1 MSHLTFDP
9 YIPLALWVPLAA
21 AAGAL
26 LAWYGAASRRRL
38 APRRWPWVMT
48 LMTLVVVVP
57 LVILLNP
64 TWLQRIPPPAGKPL
78 LTILVDR
85 SASMGTRDAD
95 AGAKASRYESACRTA
110 AEMARQLADRYEVRV
125 SAFAE
130 DCTPAGADQLAQK
143 TPDGE
148 ATDLAAAVEQSL
160 EADRPQ
166 GQAIVVL
173 SDGAHNAGGGAAR
186 VTESATRAKAM
197 AVPLFVHTLGGEA
210 GVRDLQVSL
219 NMPQE
224 LAFIGQRV
232 PVPVSLRQRGSLGRR
247 TQLSLVYEGKI
258 VEKRDVDLVPDGT
271 VEVLFH
277 VAQPTAGLYRYEVKA
292 DPLPEEVTELNNAA
306 TLLLRVVDQPIRIL
320 LLEGKPYWDT
330 KFLVRTLTADQA
342 VELTSVVKMAE
353 GRLLERKITRRDTP
367 GAGAAKAPAEKPGPA
382 PKPPSPP
389 APLAE
394 QWSIRKDA
402 AQVLAGPEALAGYQI
417 VILGRDVEVFLT
429 DPAIARLK
437 RWLTDSEGSLVCFR
451 GPPSSQIGQHLGELM
466 PVHWT
471 PTRETRFRV
480 RWTSVGQSLR
490 WLPTLADDQDAL
502 ASLPSLA
509 AVARPERS
517 APLAQVLAA
526 SAAASEGPESPA
538 IAYHPVGNGRVV
550 VIEGAGMWRWD
561 FLPPQFERHDEVYA
575 VLWRSLIRWLVAN
588 VGLLPSEQIALRT
601 DKVIFSNTEG
611 VTATLLVRQHAP
623 GTKPPQI
630 ELTGDTLSQPKSFT
644 PMPSGTDPGQFRVAF
659 GKLPEGRYWAK
670 VTGDWGAKNP
680 TVAAF
685 DVRGNLAERL
695 DVQAQPNLMRRIA
708 EKSGGGV
715 LETVAPDRLAQQFE
729 AHLAQTRPERVARS
743 TAWDRWWVLAAA
755 MGVWGAAWGLR
766 RWSGLV

>member
-1 MSHLTFDP
+1 MHLTFDP
-9 YIPLALWVPLAA
+9 YIPLALWVPLAVT
-21 AAGAL
+21 AGAL

-38 APRRWPWVMT
+38 APRRWPWVMA
-48 LMTLVVVVP
+48 LMTLVVAVP

-64 TWLQRIPPPAGKPL
+64 TWLERIPPPAGKPL

-85 SASMGTRDAD
+85 SASMGTRDVE
-95 AGAKASRYESACRTA
+95 GKQSRYESACGTA
-110 AEMARQLADRYEVRV
+110 AEMARQLQDRYEVRV
-125 SAFAE
+125 SSFAE
-130 DCTPAGADQLAQK
+130 DCTPADPDQLAKK
-143 TPDGE
+143 TPEGE

-173 SDGAHNAGGGAAR
+173 SDGGHNAGGGVGR

-197 AVPLFVHTLGGEA
+197 AVPLFVHTIGGES

-232 PVPVSLRQRGSLGRR
+232 PVAVSLRQRGSLGRR
-247 TQLSLVYEGKI
+247 TQVSLVYEGKV
-258 VEKRDVDLVPDGT
+258 VEKRDVDLKPDGAT
-271 VEVLFH
+271 EALFH

-292 DPLPEEVTELNNAA
+292 DPLPEEVTELNNTA

-330 KFLVRTLTADQA
+330 KFLIRTLTADQA

-353 GRLLERKITRRDTP
+353 GRLLERKTARRDTP
-367 GAGAAKAPAEKPGPA
+367 GAGAAKAGAAKPAESKGQ
-382 PKPPSPP
+382 
-389 APLAE
+389 AE

-402 AQVLAGPEALAGYQI
+402 AQVLAEPEALAGYQI
-417 VILGRDVEVFLT
+417 VVLGRDSEVFLT
-429 DPAIARLK
+429 DQAMVRLK
-437 RWLTDSEGSLVCFR
+437 KWLTESEGSLVCFR
-451 GPPSSQIGQHLGELM
+451 GPPASQIGQRLGELM
-466 PVHWT
+466 PVRWT
-471 PTRETRFRV
+471 PGRETRFRV
-480 RWTSVGQSLR
+480 RWTQVGQALR
-490 WLPTLADDQDAL
+490 WLPALADDQDAL

-517 APLAQVLAA
+517 ASLAQVLAA
-526 SAAASEGPESPA
+526 SAAGSEGQDLPA
-538 IAYHPVGNGRVV
+538 ITYQPVSNGRVV
-550 VIEGAGMWRWD
+550 VIEGAGMWRWA
-561 FLPPQFERHDEVYA
+561 FLPPQYQRHDDVYA
-575 VLWRSLIRWLVAN
+575 VLWRSLIRWMVAN

-601 DKVIFSNTEG
+601 DKVSFSNTEG
-611 VTATLLVRQHAP
+611 VTATLLVRQHAA
-623 GTKPPQI
+623 GAKPPQV
-630 ELTGDTLSQPKSFT
+630 ELTGGALSQPKSFS
-644 PMPSGTDPGQFRVAF
+644 PVPSGSDPGQFRVAF

-670 VTGDWGAKNP
+670 VAGDWGTKSS

-708 EKSGGGV
+708 EKSGGAV
-715 LETVAPDRLAQQFE
+715 LEAVEPKRLAEQFD
-729 AHLAQTRPERVARS
+729 AHLAQTRPERATRS

-755 MGVWGAAWGLR
+755 MCLWGAAWGLR